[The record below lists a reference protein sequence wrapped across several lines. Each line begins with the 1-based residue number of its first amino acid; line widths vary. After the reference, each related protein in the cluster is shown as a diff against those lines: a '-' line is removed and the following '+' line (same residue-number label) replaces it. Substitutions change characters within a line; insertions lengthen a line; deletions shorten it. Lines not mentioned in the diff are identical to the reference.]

1 MRFCKYLNIVLLLRY
16 FTEDKVLKFS
26 AELEE
31 LLDTFHFGISFS
43 FNRSH
48 LSSCLILE

>member
-1 MRFCKYLNIVLLLRY
+1 MGFCEYLNMVLLLIILQLKQS
-16 FTEDKVLKFS
+16 FKVQ
-26 AELEE
+26 LEE

-43 FNRSH
+43 FSRSH